1 MDSPI
6 APNTPEINDSAYNSP
21 YDSAYESDE
30 ESQMLQLHNE
40 RMALQRQELDKLISK
55 IETLKKLL
63 DSESIN
69 E

>member
-30 ESQMLQLHNE
+30 EAQMLRNE

-63 DSESIN
+63 ESESIN